1 MKNLEKE
8 RYFNIHEDQW
18 GSQGLVLKTDG
29 TVVLEAVDRKDG
41 GDSTLY
47 MGVWQDFMEAYID
60 SPDAVYQQAAQYI
73 KDNLLA

>member
-8 RYFNIHEDQW
+8 CYFNIHEDQW

-47 MGVWQDFMEAYID
+47 MGVWQDFMQAYID
-60 SPDAVYQQAAQYI
+60 SPDAVYQQVAQYI

>member
-1 MKNLEKE
+1 MKTLEKE

-29 TVVLEAVDRKDG
+29 TVVLEAMDRKDG
-41 GDSTLY
+41 GDTTLH

-60 SPDAVYQQAAQYI
+60 SPDAVYQQVAQYI

>member
-8 RYFNIHEDQW
+8 RYFNIREDQW

-29 TVVLEAVDRKDG
+29 TVVVEAVDRKDG
-41 GDSTLY
+41 GGGVVLL
-47 MGVWQDFMEAYID
+47 GVWQDFMQAHLD
-60 SPDAVYQQAAQYI
+60 SPDAVYQQVAQYI